1 MTATATTGT
10 PARPAATPLL
20 SVENVGRR
28 FGGFT
33 ALEGI
38 TAGFEPGRVTAIIGP
53 NGAGKSTFF
62 NILSGVLTPSSGVLR
77 FKGRDLTGLAQHK
90 FVHLGIARSY
100 QITNIFPDLTVHE
113 NVRVAAQAS
122 RSAYDIFRRRE
133 RLSELGERADA
144 ALAQV
149 GLLDRRDAVA
159 KLLAHGQQRALEIA
173 IALVAEPEVLLL
185 DEPTAGMGPE
195 ETREMVALLE
205 QLASRRTVLLV
216 EHKMKMILGL
226 SDRILVLHHGRLIAD
241 GSPREI
247 QSDPEVRR
255 VYLGQNDGYA

>member
-1 MTATATTGT
+1 MSA
-10 PARPAATPLL
+10 PLL
-20 SVENVGRR
+20 AVENIGRR
-28 FGGFT
+28 FGGFV

-38 TAGFEPGRVTAIIGP
+38 TASFQPGRVTSIIGP

-62 NILSGVLTPSSGVLR
+62 NILSGVLSPSSGSLR
-77 FKGRDLTGLAQHK
+77 FKGKDLAGFPQHK

-100 QITNIFPDLTVHE
+100 QITNIFPDLSVHE
-113 NVRVAAQAS
+113 NVRVAAQAQRS
-122 RSAYDIFRRRE
+122 RYNIWRNRDDFA
-133 RLSELGERADA
+133 ELRDRADA
-144 ALAQV
+144 ALASV
-149 GLLDRRDAVA
+149 GLGGKRGETA
-159 KLLAHGQQRALEIA
+159 KFLAHGQQRALEIA
-173 IALVAEPEVLLL
+173 IALVSDPEVLLL

-195 ETREMVALLE
+195 ETKDMVALLE

-241 GSPREI
+241 GRPTDI

>member
-1 MTATATTGT
+1 MSA
-10 PARPAATPLL
+10 PLL
-20 SVENVGRR
+20 AVENIGRR
-28 FGGFT
+28 FGGFVALDGVT
-33 ALEGI
+33 AQ
-38 TAGFEPGRVTAIIGP
+38 FEPGKVTSIIGP

-62 NILSGVLTPSSGVLR
+62 NVLSGVLTPSSGSIR
-77 FKGRDLTGLAQHK
+77 YKGADLTGTRQHR

-100 QITNIFPDLTVHE
+100 QITNIFPELSVHE
-113 NVRVAAQAS
+113 NVRVGAQAS
-122 RSAYDIFRRRE
+122 RSRYNIWTNRNTFHE
-133 RLSELGERADA
+133 LSDRADA
-144 ALAQV
+144 ALQAV
-149 GLLDRRDAVA
+149 GLSA
-159 KLLAHGQQRALEIA
+159 KRNETAKFLAHGQQRALEIA
-173 IALVAEPEVLLL
+173 IALISDPEVLLL

-205 QLASRRTVLLV
+205 TLARQRTILLV

-247 QSDPEVRR
+247 QTHPEVRR

>member
-1 MTATATTGT
+1 MSA
-10 PARPAATPLL
+10 PLL
-20 SVENVGRR
+20 AVENVGRS
-28 FGGFT
+28 FGGFV
-33 ALEGI
+33 ALEG
-38 TAGFEPGRVTAIIGP
+38 VTAAFQPGKVTSIIGP

-62 NILSGVLTPSSGVLR
+62 NVLSGALTPSSGSIR
-77 FKGRDLTGLAQHK
+77 FKGRDLAGVRQHE

-100 QITNIFPDLTVHE
+100 QITNIFPELSAHE
-113 NVRVAAQAS
+113 NVRVAAQAG
-122 RSAYDIFRRRE
+122 RARYNIWTNRRRF
-133 RLSELGERADA
+133 SELDAKADA
-144 ALAQV
+144 VLAAV
-149 GLLDRRDAVA
+149 GLVA
-159 KLLAHGQQRALEIA
+159 KRGEIAKFLAHGQQRALEIA
-173 IALVAEPEVLLL
+173 IALVSDPEVLLL

-205 QLASRRTVLLV
+205 KLASERTILLV

-247 QSDPEVRR
+247 QTDTEVRR